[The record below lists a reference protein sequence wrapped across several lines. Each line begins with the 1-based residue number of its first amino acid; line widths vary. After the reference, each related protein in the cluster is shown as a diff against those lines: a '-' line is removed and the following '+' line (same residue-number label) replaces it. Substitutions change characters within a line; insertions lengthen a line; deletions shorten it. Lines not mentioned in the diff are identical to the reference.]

1 MMDADHALFATVVAS
16 GSLSAA
22 ARALGISPAMVS
34 KRIARLELRL
44 GTRLLHRTTRTMELT
59 PLGEQFHRDVVELL
73 SALEKAE
80 ARLIGAA
87 EPRGSLVV
95 TAPTS
100 FGRMHVAPHLA
111 GFLRSY
117 PHIQLTLDLT
127 DSFVDMV
134 AGRIDMAIR
143 IAQAKGM
150 GLDGRKLATSER
162 ILCAAPDYLARN
174 GTPETIEAL
183 KGHRLLAAEGQ
194 WPWIL
199 ARGGRTI
206 IVEGVSTVRTNSSEV
221 VRELAVAGIG
231 IALRSLW
238 DVSGELK
245 DGRLVRVLPDYGG
258 VADLGIFAVYPASPF
273 VPAHVRAL
281 TDYLADLYADPL
293 W

>member
-1 MMDADHALFATVVAS
+1 MDTDHALFATVVAS

-34 KRIARLELRL
+34 KRIARLERRL

-59 PLGEQFHRDVVELL
+59 PLGEQFHQDVVELL
-73 SALEKAE
+73 SALDKAE

-87 EPRGSLVV
+87 EPQGALTV

-111 GFLRSY
+111 GFLQAY
-117 PHIQLTLDLT
+117 PRIQLTLDLT

-134 AGRIDMAIR
+134 AGRVDMAIR
-143 IAQAKGM
+143 IAQAPGA
-150 GLDGRKLATSER
+150 GLAGRKLATSAR
-162 ILCAAPDYLARN
+162 ILCAAPAYIDRHGA
-174 GTPETIEAL
+174 PATIEAL
-183 KGHRLLAAEGQ
+183 KTHRLLAAEGQ

-206 IVEGVSTVRTNSSEV
+206 AVDGASAVRTNSSEV
-221 VRELAVAGIG
+221 VRELAVAGVG

-238 DVSGELK
+238 DVSRELK
-245 DGRLVRVLPDYGG
+245 DGRLVRVLADYGG
-258 VADLGIFAVYPASPF
+258 AADLGIFAIYPVSPF

-281 TDYLADLYADPL
+281 TDYLASLYADPL

>member
-1 MMDADHALFATVVAS
+1 MDADHALFATVVAS

-174 GTPETIEAL
+174 GTPETIEVL

-206 IVEGVSTVRTNSSEV
+206 NVEGVSTVRTNSSEV

>member
-143 IAQAKGM
+143 IAQAKGL
-150 GLDGRKLATSER
+150 GLDGQKLATSER

-206 IVEGVSTVRTNSSEV
+206 NVEGVSTVRTNSSEV